1 MPGSASIKAAAPE
14 PAERSLVRA
23 LVTSLRPSQWVKNA
37 ALLAAPIFA
46 QRITHPESLAPML
59 LGILAFCL
67 LASAV
72 YLANDIVD
80 READRL
86 HPEKR
91 RRPIAAGNLPVSVAA
106 GSSALLAL
114 TGLALSAV
122 VGERFLIVAV
132 AYLGLQVV
140 YTAVLKNMV
149 VVDVFAIASGFVLRV
164 VAGAEAIAVPVSNW
178 LYLCT
183 LLLALFL
190 ALAKRRAEL
199 LLLKGDAIHHRRI
212 LAEYTTPMVDQLITV
227 LSSCTV
233 LAYSFYTLSPETIQK
248 FGTDRLKFTVP
259 FVLFGLFRY
268 TYLVHKHGGG
278 EQPEQVLLFDRP
290 MQLNLVAYLATVAWA
305 IYR

>member
-1 MPGSASIKAAAPE
+1 
-14 PAERSLVRA
+14 
-23 LVTSLRPSQWVKNA
+23 
-37 ALLAAPIFA
+37 
-46 QRITHPESLAPML
+46 ML

-149 VVDVFAIASGFVLRV
+149 VVDVF
-164 VAGAEAIAVPVSNW
+164 
-178 LYLCT
+178 
-183 LLLALFL
+183 
-190 ALAKRRAEL
+190 
-199 LLLKGDAIHHRRI
+199 
-212 LAEYTTPMVDQLITV
+212 
-227 LSSCTV
+227 
-233 LAYSFYTLSPETIQK
+233 
-248 FGTDRLKFTVP
+248 
-259 FVLFGLFRY
+259 
-268 TYLVHKHGGG
+268 
-278 EQPEQVLLFDRP
+278 
-290 MQLNLVAYLATVAWA
+290 
-305 IYR
+305 